1 LKRQGGGRVA
11 AHEILIATSAVR
23 NLIREDKVAQIYSAI
38 QTGGALGMQTL
49 NASLAKLVKEGVVSM
64 DEAQARAKG
73 TLTLK
78 DE

>member
-1 LKRQGGGRVA
+1 
-11 AHEILIATSAVR
+11 
-23 NLIREDKVAQIYSAI
+23 VAQIYSAI